1 MYNEKIDLSTPMS
14 NQDRISS
21 YNIIWWELRRIQIR
35 GLLVDPVPNSP
46 NWHLGNCL
54 ADSEEKY

>member
-35 GLLVDPVPNSP
+35 KLLVDPIPNSP

-54 ADSEEKY
+54 ADS